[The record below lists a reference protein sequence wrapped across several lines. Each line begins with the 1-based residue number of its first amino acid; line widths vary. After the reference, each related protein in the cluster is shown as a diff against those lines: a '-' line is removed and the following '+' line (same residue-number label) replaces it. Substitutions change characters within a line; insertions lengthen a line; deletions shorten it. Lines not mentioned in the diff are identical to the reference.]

1 LINSGNP
8 NNYIKTQCF
17 GVPTAPDQAFFDAN
31 CDPAPPTLG
40 AALAPG
46 DLRCFNLQG
55 NSGRN
60 IAIGP
65 GTTEVDFSVFKNNY
79 IRKISENFNVQF
91 RAEMFNVLNH
101 ANFAPPVTPDNTDIF
116 DASGAP
122 TGVAGLL
129 SRTSTT
135 AREIQF
141 AIKVIF

>member
-1 LINSGNP
+1 LTNPGNP

-17 GVPTAPDQAFFDAN
+17 AVPTAPNQAFFDVS
-31 CDPAPPTLG
+31 CDPAPPNLS
-40 AALAPG
+40 APLAPG
-46 DLRCFNLQG
+46 DLRCFNLRG
-55 NSGRN
+55 NAGRN
-60 IAIGP
+60 ILIGP

-91 RAEMFNVLNH
+91 RAEMFNVFNH
-101 ANFAPPVTPDNTDIF
+101 ANFAQPVTPENTDIF
-116 DASGAP
+116 DATGAP

-129 SRTSTT
+129 TKTSTT